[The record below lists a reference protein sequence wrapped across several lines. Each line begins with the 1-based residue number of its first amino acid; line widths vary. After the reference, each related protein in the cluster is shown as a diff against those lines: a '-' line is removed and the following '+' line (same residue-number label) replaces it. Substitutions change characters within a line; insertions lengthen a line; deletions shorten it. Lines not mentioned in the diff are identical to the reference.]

1 MSFGISVGWLFVAY
15 IAALL
20 IELSRLAV
28 RMPYRLAALLGVT
41 IIGLVLHALYL
52 LGRFFPAAAP
62 SIDGG
67 PASGQELLLSGGTS
81 WYDWVL
87 LVAWALAAVY
97 TGLLVRRPE
106 SQLGLFV
113 LPLLIMVVA
122 LATGLRSLSPLERA
136 AEVAWVWRAVHAV
149 SLLVGTMLLSLGF
162 AVSWMYLFQSFR
174 LKHRHGWWRRLKLPS
189 LEYLQTLG
197 GLCLRLA
204 AFSVAV
210 GVASGVA
217 MNLTRDGEVRWLDGG
232 VTFSAGLLLWLV
244 VASVAQWRL
253 TQRGLGRWTA
263 YLNLASFL
271 VLVVSLLVVIA
282 GSHAGNQPPAAP
294 SSDSPPASL
303 SGPLRWE
310 VAQR

>member
-1 MSFGISVGWLFVAY
+1 MSSGISVGWLFAAY
-15 IAALL
+15 VAALL
-20 IELSRLAV
+20 IELSRLAF

-41 IIGLVLHALYL
+41 VVGLLLHAAYL
-52 LGRFFPAAAP
+52 FGRFFPATSPPEAGAL
-62 SIDGG
+62 
-67 PASGQELLLSGGTS
+67 PAGQDLLLVGGTS

-97 TGLLVRRPE
+97 AVLLVRKPE

-113 LPLLIMVVA
+113 LPLLITLVA

-136 AEVAWVWRAVHAV
+136 AEVAWVWRAVHAI

-162 AVSWMYLFQSFR
+162 AVSWMYLFQAFR

-204 AFSVAV
+204 ALSVAI
-210 GVASGVA
+210 GVASGIA
-217 MNLTRDGEVRWLDGG
+217 MNLTRDGQVRWLDGG
-232 VTFSAGLLLWLV
+232 VTFTAGLLLWLV
-244 VASVAQWRL
+244 IASFAQWRL

-282 GSHAGNQPPAAP
+282 GSHAGNQPPIAP
-294 SSDSPPASL
+294 EASPPASL
-303 SGPLRWE
+303 SGPPRWE